1 MKAPKGN
8 EFHFVD
14 GKSASSVSDLVSH
27 IKELSPEQFSAHL
40 NEGKNDF
47 YNWMKDCID
56 AEVAED
62 IHKAKSQREVIERL
76 TGHHWHRE
84 HKKKHNY

>member
-1 MKAPKGN
+1 MKAPKGS
-8 EFHFVD
+8 EFHFSD

-27 IKELSPEQFSAHL
+27 IKEISPEHFSMYL
-40 NEGKNDF
+40 NESKNDF
-47 YNWMKDCID
+47 YNWLHDCVD
-56 AEVAED
+56 KHVAED
-62 IHKAKSQREVIERL
+62 VKNARSQREVIERL